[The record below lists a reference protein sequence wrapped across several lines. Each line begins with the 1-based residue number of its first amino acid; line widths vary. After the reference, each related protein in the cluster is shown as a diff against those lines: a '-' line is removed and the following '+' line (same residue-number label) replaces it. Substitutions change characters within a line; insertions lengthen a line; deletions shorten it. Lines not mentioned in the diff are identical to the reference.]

1 VNGCREFRARPVSRL
16 DVAARDCGGTRFAL
30 SRDCAVGRN
39 PRHGALRELASRKEY
54 RPGCGSILSM
64 EWPKPSGEDPGLRP
78 KLQVSV
84 EVELAILQSLFE
96 RVDELAAKKFTQHF
110 LGKEVVAETIL
121 EVARDPR
128 HLAQRS
134 ASSASC
140 IHT

>member
-1 VNGCREFRARPVSRL
+1 
-16 DVAARDCGGTRFAL
+16 
-30 SRDCAVGRN
+30 
-39 PRHGALRELASRKEY
+39 
-54 RPGCGSILSM
+54 M